1 LTERIGESDDPQ
13 PGKTKKGR
21 VAAPAKQQ
29 ACRNKPHSGI
39 YRQGKVVMRPSIFM
53 RGDNGLAIDN
63 DMLYGWNLQLPSLSI
78 QGIHENTFKYFG

>member
-1 LTERIGESDDPQ
+1 
-13 PGKTKKGR
+13 
-21 VAAPAKQQ
+21 
-29 ACRNKPHSGI
+29 
-39 YRQGKVVMRPSIFM
+39 MRPSIFM